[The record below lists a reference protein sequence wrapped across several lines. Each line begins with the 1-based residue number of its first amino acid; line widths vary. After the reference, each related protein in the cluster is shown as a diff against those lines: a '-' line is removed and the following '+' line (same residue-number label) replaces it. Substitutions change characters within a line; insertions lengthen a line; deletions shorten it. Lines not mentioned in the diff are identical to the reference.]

1 MAGRRGKRYR
11 DLLARVDREREYSPA
26 EAISLIKELQSA
38 SFPETVETHV
48 RAPTPV
54 GVFPEGDTPEG
65 IADLT
70 GNTYDLTSSLWGD
83 DPLHPSW
90 PYPYRADDGREAVDV
105 PVTVSRV
112 GRGGAW
118 YLGEALD
125 TE

>member
-1 MAGRRGKRYR
+1 LKGN
-11 DLLARVDREREYSPA
+11 
-26 EAISLIKELQSA
+26 
-38 SFPETVETHV
+38 TVETHV

-83 DPLHPSW
+83 DPLRTSW

-118 YLGEALD
+118 YLGRVHARASYRGRDRYDLRPDEWLNFRGCRVAMDLD
-125 TE
+125 G